1 MVGSRKIDDTIRLL
15 RKRLNEFTRV
25 DVTFLARLLP
35 MEQKY
40 LLNSLTIA
48 CGSSS
53 FSLKVVVIEFGNLD
67 SELCLDGSKF
77 LKIFHVFLASF
88 LHLANSSA

>member
-40 LLNSLTIA
+40 LLNSLTIV
-48 CGSSS
+48 CGSSN
-53 FSLKVVVIEFGNLD
+53 FSLEVMARADF
-67 SELCLDGSKF
+67 F
-77 LKIFHVFLASF
+77 
-88 LHLANSSA
+88 